1 MDIIKK
7 LNEVE
12 NNFNLLSIETL
23 EDIDKVK
30 IEYLG
35 KKGILN
41 DLAKNMKDLTIE
53 EKREFGKS
61 LNEFKSKVNL
71 ILNNKREELEN
82 IKLNEKLESERIDI
96 SLPSTTISVGSPNI
110 LEKLIEEL
118 EELFISFGY
127 DVVEGPEV
135 EEDLYNF
142 EMLNLPVGH
151 PARDEQD
158 SFYIEDDKI
167 VLRSQTSPVQVR
179 TMLKNKN
186 KDYVRIVCPGKV
198 YRRDNDDA
206 THSHQFTQMEGLLI
220 GKDISLANLKYTLD
234 KVAYNLFG
242 ESITRFRPSHYP
254 FTEPSVEYDVR
265 CFKCKGKGCNIC
277 KGTGWIT
284 VGGAGMVH
292 PNVLKMSGYDIDK
305 FNGFAFGFGIERLA
319 MLKYGINDVRK
330 FYINDLRELK
340 DFYRREAK

>member
-1 MDIIKK
+1 MNIIEKLKEYEKKFDSLEITSLKQLDDI
-7 LNEVE
+7 
-12 NNFNLLSIETL
+12 
-23 EDIDKVK
+23 KV
-30 IEYLG
+30 EYLG

-41 DLAKNMKDLTIE
+41 EISKSMKELTNDEKKNV
-53 EKREFGKS
+53 GKA
-61 LNEFKSKVNL
+61 LNEFKNKVNSK
-71 ILNNKREELEN
+71 INDKKEELEN
-82 IKLNEKLESERIDI
+82 ILLNEKLEKERIDI
-96 SLPSTTISVGSPNI
+96 TLPATNISVGSPNI
-110 LEKLIEEL
+110 IEKLIEQL
-118 EELFISFGY
+118 EKLFISCGF

-142 EMLNLPVGH
+142 EMLNLPKGH

-179 TMLKNKN
+179 TMLKNQN
-186 KDYVRIVCPGKV
+186 KDYIRIVCPGKV

-234 KVAYNLFG
+234 MVAKELFG
-242 ESITRFRPSHYP
+242 ETETRFRPSHYP
-254 FTEPSVEYDVR
+254 FTEPSVEYDVK
-265 CFKCKGKGCNIC
+265 CFKCHGKGCNIC

-292 PNVLKMSGYDIDK
+292 PNVLKMSGYDIDE
-305 FNGFAFGFGIERLA
+305 FNGYAFGFGIERLA
-319 MLKYGINDVRK
+319 MLKYGVNDVRK
-330 FYINDLRELK
+330 FYINDLREIC
-340 DFYRREAK
+340 DFNRREA